1 MLLFG
6 HRFIKND
13 SFYHISDT
21 DAIANTPPSST
32 IYIKFEEKNVDLM
45 EYANANAL
53 EFALGVEDVNEL
65 IYGSALNA
73 SYLIVQKELAKTAQ
87 KIAENYLFDSKIL
100 VRIEDEQEI
109 AEMAILGIDGV
120 VFSNAIIKINS

>member
-13 SFYHISDT
+13 SFYHILDT
-21 DAIANTPPSST
+21 DAITNTPPSST
-32 IYIKFEEKNVDLM
+32 IYIEFEERNVDLI
-45 EYANANAL
+45 EYANTNAL
-53 EFALGVEDVNEL
+53 EFALGVKDVNEL

-73 SYLIVQKELAKTAQ
+73 KYLIVQKELAKTAQ

-100 VRIEDEQEI
+100 VRIEDEEEI
-109 AEMAILGIDGV
+109 QEMAILGIDGV
-120 VFSNAIIKINS
+120 LFSNAIIKINS

>member
-13 SFYHISDT
+13 NFYHILDT

-32 IYIKFEEKNVDLM
+32 IYIKFEEKNIDLM

-100 VRIEDEQEI
+100 VRIEDEDE
-109 AEMAILGIDGV
+109 IDGV
-120 VFSNAIIKINS
+120 LFSNAIIKINS